1 MNKKPIL
8 YILISASLFGLSSP
22 LAKLLLKDISPI
34 TLAGLL
40 YLGAFLGLFLYSL
53 VIKKSTHEANSVKL
67 DIHDLP
73 WLIGAILAGGVI
85 APISQM
91 IGLNLISG
99 FSVSLLLNLE
109 GVATAIIAVF
119 FFRENSGKRLWVA
132 LLCMTL
138 AGVLLSWNPSQSKF
152 NIAGPLLILLAVVCW
167 GIDNN
172 LTRQI
177 SDKNPVQITYIK
189 GLVGGLISISVA
201 LILGKP
207 LSWDYRFPLALL
219 LGAFSY
225 GISLVFFIKALS
237 GLGSSRTG
245 AFFSLGPFVG
255 AIASIIILRD
265 WMGWVMFPA
274 MALKGL
280 GSWLISSEKHE
291 HVHTHP
297 AVTHVHMHKHDD
309 MHHLHKHPVGTPE
322 PHSHEHTHEEL
333 RHIHAHWPDTQHRH
347 IHEH

>member
-1 MNKKPIL
+1 MDKKPIL
-8 YILISASLFGLSSP
+8 YILVSASLFGLSSP
-22 LAKLLLKDISPI
+22 LAKLLLKNISPVP
-34 TLAGLL
+34 LAGLL
-40 YLGAFLGLFLYSL
+40 YLGAFLGLFVYSL
-53 VIKKSTHEANSVKL
+53 MTKSKSAVAEAGRLGK
-67 DIHDLP
+67 HDLP
-73 WLIGAILAGGVI
+73 WLIGAVLAGGVI

-109 GVATAIIAVF
+109 GVATAIIAIL
-119 FFRENSGKRLWVA
+119 FFRENAGKKLWFA
-132 LLCMTL
+132 LLCMTV
-138 AGVLLSWNPSQSKF
+138 AGVLLSWNPERSKF
-152 NIAGPLLILLAVVCW
+152 NIAGPLLILLAVVCC

-177 SDKNPVQITYIK
+177 SNKNPVQITYIK
-189 GLVGGLISISVA
+189 GLVGGLISILAA

-207 LSWDYRFPLALL
+207 LSWDYRLPLALL

-265 WMGWVMFPA
+265 WIGWVMFPA
-274 MALKGL
+274 MALMGL
-280 GSWLISSEKHE
+280 GVWLISSEKHE
-291 HVHTHP
+291 HIHTHP
-297 AVTHVHMHKHDD
+297 AVTHVHMHTHDD
-309 MHHLHKHPVGTPE
+309 LHHLHKHPVGTSE

-333 RHIHAHWPDTQHRH
+333 RHTHAHWPDTQHRH
-347 IHEH
+347 LHEH